1 MLQKTEDT
9 NFMRDVTTNAL
20 INTNVTA
27 YKLFKQQRA
36 QFQDNQS
43 LQQEVD
49 GLRNE
54 IDELKQLLGK
64 LTQNVGINR

>member
-1 MLQKTEDT
+1 MPYKTDDP
-9 NFMRDVTTNAL
+9 NFMRDESTNAL

-36 QFQDNQS
+36 QIQNNQS
-43 LQQEVD
+43 LQEEVRD
-49 GLRNE
+49 LRSE

-64 LTQNVGINR
+64 LIQNVSIDR